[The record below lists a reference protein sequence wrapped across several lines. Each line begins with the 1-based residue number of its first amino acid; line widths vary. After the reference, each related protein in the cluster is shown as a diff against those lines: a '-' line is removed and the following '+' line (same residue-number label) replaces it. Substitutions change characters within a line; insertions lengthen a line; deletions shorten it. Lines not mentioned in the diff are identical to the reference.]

1 MKSLQQQSQNFWV
14 VSKMR
19 FKMKCTVSIIVALS
33 MLAPTFASAHSG
45 GTDSNGCHSGTQA
58 YHCHGSKSDELNWE
72 AMAAGILLL
81 WGLNYLM
88 RDKPD
93 NKQYLTDD
101 EDGATNRFYFLP
113 HTHIDE
119 NLNPS
124 VGAKIGIDF

>member
-72 AMAAGILLL
+72 AMVSSSEMH
-81 WGLNYLM
+81 Y
-88 RDKPD
+88 
-93 NKQYLTDD
+93 Q
-101 EDGATNRFYFLP
+101 NRFQPKCFHVVCKDWVTKKVILAVYEHSRGLGSNVNKGRMGQV
-113 HTHIDE
+113 H
-119 NLNPS
+119 S
-124 VGAKIGIDF
+124 MA